1 MIKDF
6 LPMEMESF
14 GGFTLKDNVSSWII
28 CNYCYKMFIE
38 IEIRVRD
45 DCWEIVLT
53 VHVHVKAVTVVNT
66 LKDT

>member
-1 MIKDF
+1 
-6 LPMEMESF
+6 
-14 GGFTLKDNVSSWII
+14 
-28 CNYCYKMFIE
+28 MFIE